1 MQMKLIADLQNTE
14 AKTEKTKRD
23 KSTIRV
29 KISTVPYQL
38 IKNVSRWRRKWQP
51 APVFLLGESQG
62 QGSLVGCHLWDRT
75 ELDMTEVT

>member
-1 MQMKLIADLQNTE
+1 MKLIADLQNTE